1 MPAAL
6 IIDFKDITPEGDI
19 IQMRV
24 WRVPQPVLPGTHAF
38 KYSLFYGRAGT
49 RIVGFDNERGKGDHC
64 HIDGVE
70 RAYRFID
77 IDTLIEDFIAAVEE
91 RKST

>member
-1 MPAAL
+1 MTSDTHCKCRSA
-6 IIDFKDITPEGDI
+6 GN
-19 IQMRV
+19 
-24 WRVPQPVLPGTHAF
+24 LP
-38 KYSLFYGRAGT
+38 
-49 RIVGFDNERGKGDHC
+49 HC

-77 IDTLIEDFIAAVEE
+77 IDTLIEDFIATVEE